1 MAKNINHVFYAD
13 DLCLMAPCEIA
24 LQELINICY
33 KYSIEIDMNFN
44 ALKSF
49 CMAFITN
56 VFKLKL
62 PSLRINSWPIAY
74 TDTVTYLGY
83 IFSNNKNN
91 FSLFFAMYIKPVF
104 LISVLLS
111 FSPQFL

>member
-1 MAKNINHVFYAD
+1 MNDVCINHVFYAD
-13 DLCLMAPCEIA
+13 DLCLMAPCEIT

-49 CMAFITN
+49 CMAFIAN

-62 PSLRINSWPIAY
+62 PSLHINSWPIAY

-83 IFSNNKNN
+83 IFSNNNNN
-91 FSLFFAMYIKPVF
+91 FSLFFCYVY
-104 LISVLLS
+104 
-111 FSPQFL
+111 